1 MNIKDFKSLYIGGDK
16 VKSIYIDGTL
26 VWTSEE
32 PIQPTMN
39 ILKMSI
45 SASVGNIIHPV
56 YVDLTSTP
64 STMNILKMGVNQ

>member
-16 VKSIYIDGTL
+16 VKSIYIGGSL
-26 VWTSEE
+26 VWTSET
-32 PIQPTMN
+32 IQPIMN

-45 SASVGNIIHPV
+45 SASVGAIIHPV

-64 STMNILKMGVNQ
+64 STMNILKMEVI